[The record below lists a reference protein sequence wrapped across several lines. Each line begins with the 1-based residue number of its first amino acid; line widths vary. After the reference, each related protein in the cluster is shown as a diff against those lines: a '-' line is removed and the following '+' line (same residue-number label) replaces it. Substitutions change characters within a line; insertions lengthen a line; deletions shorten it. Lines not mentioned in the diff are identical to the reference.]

1 MSYPLAGRVA
11 LVTGGTRGIG
21 RGIALRLAGD
31 GADCAITYRTRSAL
45 AGEVVT
51 EIEAMGRRAAA
62 LPLALDEPSR
72 VAGVVG
78 RVAETFGRLDI
89 LVASAAATAFRP
101 MLEQKPHNVTRTF
114 AISVESFVAAV
125 QEAAPLMHDGGRIV
139 VVSGIDSHQ
148 AMAGH
153 GVLGAAKAAMESLVR
168 SLALELGPR
177 GITVNAVS
185 PGLLDTDSSRLYFER
200 GLGVD
205 WDAAAARIASVTPVG
220 RLGTVADVASLVAYL
235 ASDAASFLTGQT
247 ILLDGGL
254 TITSPL
260 QRLTEPRPTHG
271 RPPTVG
277 AGLAD
282 PATKE
287 TP

>member
-1 MSYPLAGRVA
+1 MSLTGRVA
-11 LVTGGTRGIG
+11 LVTGGSRGIG
-21 RGIALRLAGD
+21 RGVALRLARD
-31 GADCAITYRTRSAL
+31 GADCAVTYRDRGAL
-45 AGEVVT
+45 AAEVVA
-51 EIEAMGRRAAA
+51 EVEALGRRALA
-62 LPLALDEPSR
+62 LRLALDEPAQ
-72 VAGVVG
+72 VPDVLAK
-78 RVAETFGRLDI
+78 VAETFGGLDV

-101 MLEQKPHNVTRTF
+101 MLEQKPHNVAKTF

-125 QEAAPLMHDGGRIV
+125 QAAAPLMQDGGRIV

-185 PGLLDTDSSRLYFER
+185 PGLLDTDSSRLYFEQ
-200 GLGVD
+200 GLGVR
-205 WDAAAARIASVTPVG
+205 WDDASARIAAVTPVR
-220 RLGTVADVASLVAYL
+220 RLGTTEDVASLVAYL
-235 ASDAASFLTGQT
+235 AGDEAGFLTGQT

-260 QRLTEPRPTHG
+260 QRLTEST
-271 RPPTVG
+271 
-277 AGLAD
+277 
-282 PATKE
+282 
-287 TP
+287 

>member
-1 MSYPLAGRVA
+1 MTAPLVGRVA
-11 LVTGGTRGIG
+11 FVTGGSRGVG
-21 RGIALRLAGD
+21 RGIALRLARD
-31 GADCAITYRTRSAL
+31 GADCAITYRTRAGR
-45 AGEVVT
+45 AGEVVAQ
-51 EIEAMGRRAAA
+51 IEALGRRGLA
-62 LPLALDEPSR
+62 LSLALDEPAR
-72 VAGVVG
+72 VPDVVAK
-78 RVAETFGRLDI
+78 VAETFGRVDI

-101 MLEQKPHNVTRTF
+101 MLEQKPHNVTKTF

-125 QEAAPLMHDGGRIV
+125 QAAAPLMTDGGRIV

-185 PGLLDTDSSRLYFER
+185 PGLLDTDSSRLYLEQ
-200 GLGVD
+200 GLGVR
-205 WDAAAARIASVTPVG
+205 WDEAASRIAAVTPVR
-220 RLGTVADVASLVAYL
+220 RLGTADDVASLVAYL

-254 TITSPL
+254 TIASPL
-260 QRLTEPRPTHG
+260 QRLVEGT
-271 RPPTVG
+271 
-277 AGLAD
+277 
-282 PATKE
+282 
-287 TP
+287 